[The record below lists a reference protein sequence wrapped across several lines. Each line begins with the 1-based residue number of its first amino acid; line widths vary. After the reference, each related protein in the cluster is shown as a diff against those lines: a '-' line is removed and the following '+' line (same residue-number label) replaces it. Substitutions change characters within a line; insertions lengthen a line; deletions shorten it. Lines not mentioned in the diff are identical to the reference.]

1 MKLTRGRMAMAAAA
15 IVLFGFA
22 AQAATRTVVAW
33 AWSRAIHSD
42 VLILGHADA
51 SLRERSIEVR
61 KVRVQRL
68 RRDPIE
74 VDRVAAV
81 LNPWSLL
88 HRNLVIDQAY
98 VDGASIRSRRM
109 PTNAFRLPALTAIL
123 PGPNVDPARLAQAW
137 AAQLHSRRGEHQS
150 QQEALM
156 SDLEN
161 RVAVFSRRQQHVL
174 ISKTD
179 EPLPRGTRESLR
191 TEYVAIRQRIAEQR
205 IALRELHKRF
215 RLEAEGMRDD
225 LPKHLQQAIEEAFPE
240 FESSMR
246 GYLTNLLM
254 ELLAESDPLLESV
267 WECMASPSA
276 LAYANAEPSATP
288 IGIDVPIPGVEP
300 SHVWVRAANLRGW
313 IQPEHQSR
321 IAFECS
327 LSHWGDRQSTSDL
340 PQSHWRF
347 QLPKQRGVIEILSER
362 RHDNSAG
369 TPMVW
374 TALRRMDPA
383 GDHLRSARIAI
394 EHRVDR
400 CHVQFEVPID
410 AGHDSPDA
418 REATSENAALSNSND
433 RDWHACLT
441 QAIDR
446 STTNRS
452 LRVRLV
458 GDTTATSTKPF
469 QLEFRIDPTTLFE
482 WEPIWN
488 GARQTWSEQTMMRHL
503 EASREVL
510 AHAIEAA
517 MADMLIESENQLA
530 RLATLE
536 AELEPWGAH
545 WEPASPERLAQRPK
559 P

>member
-1 MKLTRGRMAMAAAA
+1 
-15 IVLFGFA
+15 
-22 AQAATRTVVAW
+22 
-33 AWSRAIHSD
+33 
-42 VLILGHADA
+42 LI
-51 SLRERSIEVR
+51 
-61 KVRVQRL
+61 
-68 RRDPIE
+68 
-74 VDRVAAV
+74 
-81 LNPWSLL
+81 
-88 HRNLVIDQAY
+88 IDQAF
-98 VDGASIRSRRM
+98 VDGASMRSRRM
-109 PTNAFRLPALTAIL
+109 PTNAFRLPSITQIL
-123 PGPNVDPARLAQAW
+123 PDPDVDPARLAQTW
-137 AAQLHSRRGEHQS
+137 AAQLQARRTEYRSH
-150 QQEALM
+150 QEALM

-161 RVAVFSRRQQHVL
+161 RVAVFSRRQQNTL

-179 EPLPRGTRESLR
+179 EPLPRGMRDSLQ

-205 IALRELHKRF
+205 IAARELHKRF
-215 RLEAEGMRDD
+215 RIEAEGMRDD
-225 LPKHLQQAIEEAFPE
+225 LPKHLQQAIEDAFPE

-246 GYLTNLLM
+246 SYLTNHLM

-276 LAYANAEPSATP
+276 LTPSNAELGSTP

-300 SHVWVRAANLRGW
+300 PHVWVRAANLRGW

-327 LSHWGDRQSTSDL
+327 LSNWGDRDSTDAL

-369 TPMVW
+369 SPMVW

-410 AGHDSPDA
+410 AGTVGPDA
-418 REATSENAALSNSND
+418 RDANADQAALSD
-433 RDWHACLT
+433 TRRGDWHACLM
-441 QAIDR
+441 QAIENV
-446 STTNRS
+446 SSNRS

-458 GDTTATSTKPF
+458 GDAATSSTQPF
-469 QLEFRIDPTTLFE
+469 RLEFRIDPTTLFE

-488 GARQTWSEQTMMRHL
+488 GARQTWSEQTMQHHL
-503 EASREVL
+503 EASRVVL

-517 MADMLIESENQLA
+517 SAEMLVESENQLA
-530 RLATLE
+530 RLAAIE
-536 AELEPWGAH
+536 AELEPWRAQ
-545 WEPASPERLAQRPK
+545 WEPSTPERLAQRPK